1 MDIEDKQ
8 NNPVSIN
15 IIALFGDANFLGSRT
30 GNYFEFYI
38 NRRSLLSTC
47 NTTKAEVDHISL
59 TGKWKAPGGNDSTY
73 YNLTEANYKDA
84 SGNNIGD
91 FHRGFCI
98 DGDAPPFGTS
108 GSNSATHT

>member
-1 MDIEDKQ
+1 MGIRLTVLE
-8 NNPVSIN
+8 NRMILNHGLSI
-15 IIALFGDANFLGSRT
+15 LKNFTLTGGSAFNLQYNK
-30 GNYFEFYI
+30 G
-38 NRRSLLSTC
+38 S
-47 NTTKAEVDHISL
+47 EVDHISL

-98 DGDAPPFGTS
+98 EGDAPPFGTS
-108 GSNSATHT
+108 KLS